1 MPRVA
6 TPASGALPAAER
18 LLIRGFVQSTSA
30 TTDRGISLGSVSK
43 QSVRA
48 NLVERSTREAVWG
61 RSKRGAADQP
71 MPQHLFVIITKQLAA
86 CEKPIV
92 REIPSQ
98 MRPSR

>member
-48 NLVERSTREAVWG
+48 NLVERSTREAVWVDPN
-61 RSKRGAADQP
+61 SAAQRK
-71 MPQHLFVIITKQLAA
+71 LFVSNSAG
-86 CEKPIV
+86 V
-92 REIPSQ
+92 D
-98 MRPSR
+98 